1 MNTTTKMHG
10 RKATRAENNR
20 NKKKKDFSKKYFVEK
35 KKKSPIRYVW
45 CIVDCRYLLVIRR
58 RVWGDVVSDE
68 AYYIRKKGASHF
80 PEDAFLNSRVRD
92 LLTRWQSRT
101 QPTLSTLYSSL
112 FIVHLFKWAQALHE
126 RAALHLRYLFS

>member
-1 MNTTTKMHG
+1 MHG

-20 NKKKKDFSKKYFVEK
+20 NKKKKRFFEEIFCRK

-68 AYYIRKKGASHF
+68 AYYIRKKGASYKIIATVLRVVILPDVCLYRRAYLYKDSIHF
-80 PEDAFLNSRVRD
+80 
-92 LLTRWQSRT
+92 
-101 QPTLSTLYSSL
+101 LYPY
-112 FIVHLFKWAQALHE
+112 IKN
-126 RAALHLRYLFS
+126 